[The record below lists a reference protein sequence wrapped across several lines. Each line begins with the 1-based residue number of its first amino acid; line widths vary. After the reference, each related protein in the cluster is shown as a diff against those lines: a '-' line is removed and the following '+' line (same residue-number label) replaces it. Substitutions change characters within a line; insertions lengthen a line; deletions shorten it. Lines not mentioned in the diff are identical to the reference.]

1 MPSRLPS
8 PGPSF
13 LREQSVRVRERE
25 LRAGMA
31 RPAET
36 DGWWMTTCWVTDE
49 AGIVSFRDLGPTAGP
64 PPEPPAMRL
73 GPSLAGSLSGL
84 VLEEAG
90 RLQFRLAPTAP
101 PDDPRRPWDAPVA
114 LLVALR
120 PEPARAAAMRPNELA
135 EAVLAGFR
143 RSIEGLSR
151 P

>member
-1 MPSRLPS
+1 
-8 PGPSF
+8 
-13 LREQSVRVRERE
+13 
-25 LRAGMA
+25 MA

-49 AGIVSFRDLGPTAGP
+49 AGIVSFRDVGPAAGP

-90 RLQFRLAPTAP
+90 RLQFRLAPAAP

-120 PEPARAAAMRPNELA
+120 PEPARAAAMRPN
-135 EAVLAGFR
+135 
-143 RSIEGLSR
+143 
-151 P
+151 